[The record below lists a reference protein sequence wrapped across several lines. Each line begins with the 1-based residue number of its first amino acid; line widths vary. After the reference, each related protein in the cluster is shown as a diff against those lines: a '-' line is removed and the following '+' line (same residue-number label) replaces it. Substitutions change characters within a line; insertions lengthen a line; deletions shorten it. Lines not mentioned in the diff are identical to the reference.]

1 MTKILLIEDDLV
13 LRENTA
19 ELLELSNYE
28 VITAK
33 NGKEGVSLIKTHL
46 PDIVICDIMMPV
58 LDGYGV
64 LKALSDDE
72 KTKYIPFIFLSAKVK
87 RSDIRKGMNLGA
99 DDYISKPFTEEEL
112 IGAIESRL
120 AKASI
125 LQDLRTGKEFA
136 RITKKLELDSLND
149 LKNFFDDNGKE
160 FNFSKGAVIY
170 REGGHSNY
178 VYLILKGAV
187 KTNKIDEYGKEL
199 IIAIFEEDE
208 LFGMTAFS
216 SNIPYKETA
225 IALSDVQ
232 LVGITKNELKI
243 LLENNP
249 KITFKLIE
257 LLNDNLNLIKEQLL
271 QLAYSSVNRRT
282 ASTIIKFATKMN
294 KKPGD
299 TIRITRSDLASVA
312 GIALETMSRTLTNFK
327 NDEIIQVDGRTIKIL
342 DLERLKRMN

>member
-33 NGKEGVSLIKTHL
+33 NGKEGVSLIKAHL
-46 PDIVICDIMMPV
+46 PDVVICDIMMPV

-64 LKALSDDE
+64 LKALSSDE
-72 KTKYIPFIFLSAKVK
+72 KTKYIPFIFLSAKIK

-125 LQDLRTGKEFA
+125 LHDYKKEKEFA
-136 RITKKLELDSLND
+136 KEIRNLELETLND

-160 FNFSKGAVIY
+160 FCFDKGDVIY
-170 REGGHSNY
+170 NEGGHSNY
-178 VYLILKGAV
+178 VYLIINGAV

-216 SNIPYKETA
+216 KNTPYEETA
-225 IALSDVQ
+225 IALSDVD

-257 LLNDNLNLIKEQLL
+257 LLNDNLNLLKNQLL

-282 ASTIIKFATKMN
+282 ASTILKFANKMN
-294 KKPGD
+294 KKPGE

-327 NDEIIQVDGRTIKIL
+327 NDEIIQVEGRSIKIL
-342 DLERLKRMN
+342 DLEKLKHIN

>member
-1 MTKILLIEDDLV
+1 MRKILLIEDDQV

-64 LKALSDDE
+64 LKALSKDE
-72 KTKYIPFIFLSAKVK
+72 KTKYIPFIFLSAKIQH
-87 RSDIRKGMNLGA
+87 SDIRKGMNLGA
-99 DDYISKPFTEEEL
+99 DDYIVKPFTEEEL

-120 AKASI
+120 ARASI
-125 LQDLRTGKEFA
+125 LQELRATKQFKNE
-136 RITKKLELDSLND
+136 TKKLGLDSLND

-160 FNFSKGAVIY
+160 FLINKGEVIY
-170 REGGHSNY
+170 REGGNSNY
-178 VYLILKGAV
+178 VYLIIKGAV
-187 KTNKIDEYGKEL
+187 KTNKIDEDGKEL

-208 LFGMTAFS
+208 LFGFTSFS
-216 SNIPYKETA
+216 EHMPYEETA
-225 IALSDVQ
+225 IALSDVE

-249 KITFKLIE
+249 KITFELIQ
-257 LLNDNLNLIKEQLL
+257 LLNDNLNLIKEQLI
-271 QLAYSSVNRRT
+271 QMAYSSVNRRT
-282 ASTIIKFATKMN
+282 AATIIKFANKMN
-294 KKPGD
+294 KESGD

-312 GIALETMSRTLTNFK
+312 GIALETLSRTLTNFK
-327 NDEIIQVDGRTIKIL
+327 HDGIIKVEGRTIKIL
-342 DLERLKRMN
+342 DLEKLKHIN

>member
-19 ELLELSNYE
+19 ELLELSDYE
-28 VITAK
+28 VITGK
-33 NGKEGVSLIKTHL
+33 NGKEGISLIKTHL

-64 LKALSDDE
+64 LKALSEDE
-72 KTKYIPFIFLSAKVK
+72 KTKYIPFIFLSAKIK

-125 LQDLRTGKEFA
+125 LHDYKKEKEFA
-136 RITKKLELDSLND
+136 KEIRNLELETLND

-160 FNFSKGAVIY
+160 FSYDKGDVIY
-170 REGGHSNY
+170 NEGGHSNY
-178 VYLILKGAV
+178 VYLIINGAV

-216 SNIPYKETA
+216 KNKPYEETA
-225 IALSDVQ
+225 IALSNVD

-257 LLNDNLNLIKEQLL
+257 LLNDNLNLLKNQLL

-282 ASTIIKFATKMN
+282 ASTILKFASKMN

-327 NDEIIQVDGRTIKIL
+327 NDEIIQVEGRTIKIL
-342 DLERLKRMN
+342 DLEKLKHIN